1 MSENL
6 ESNIIL
12 YTKEYNKVL
21 GKKLIRNEN
30 SNSGK
35 EKLSTDGKNFLN
47 NKIEQF
53 SNINLSKNE
62 NHVKNYLCEIKENNF
77 ITKNNRKRLD
87 YIKLNPE
94 INECKRIILLDWVM
108 GVCYSNN
115 FKRET
120 FYLTVQLIDSFF
132 CTVKNIKTDEIQLI
146 GDACLLLACKYN
158 EVNVPSIRKFSEFTA
173 NSFSCKQI
181 LNYESKILKALKWI
195 IKRSEIYEWAHYI
208 LFMWNKYSKENYK
221 DLYIVNKNINKE
233 LYYLYYF
240 LLDSIILDYKY
251 RFKDFNLLCTWLLFL
266 LFCFHLNLLN
276 EQNYLMC
283 QSKFE
288 CIMNLDFTRYYFSF
302 VEKNEKLNL
311 EDSTNILLYVL
322 NFIDLNILNYIKI
335 NNINKNFNIDL
346 DNQDYN
352 KEKII
357 LVKLAIKKLNN
368 GPKITEKYE

>member
-1 MSENL
+1 
-6 ESNIIL
+6 
-12 YTKEYNKVL
+12 
-21 GKKLIRNEN
+21 
-30 SNSGK
+30 
-35 EKLSTDGKNFLN
+35 
-47 NKIEQF
+47 
-53 SNINLSKNE
+53 
-62 NHVKNYLCEIKENNF
+62 
-77 ITKNNRKRLD
+77 
-87 YIKLNPE
+87 
-94 INECKRIILLDWVM
+94 M

-132 CTVKNIKTDEIQLI
+132 CTAKNIKTDEIQLI
-146 GDACLLLACKYN
+146 GDACLLIACKYN

-181 LNYESKILKALKWI
+181 LNYEVKILKSLKWI

-208 LFMWNKYSKENYK
+208 LIMWNKYSKENFK
-221 DLYIVNKNINKE
+221 DLYVVNKNINKE

-240 LLDSIILDYKY
+240 LLDSIILDYNY

-266 LFCFHLNLLN
+266 LFFFHLNLLN
-276 EQNYLMC
+276 EQNYLMY

-288 CIMNLDFTRYYFSF
+288 CIMSLDFTRYYITF

-322 NFIDLNILNYIKI
+322 SFMDLNILNYIKT
-335 NNINKNFNIDL
+335 NNINKNFNLDL
-346 DNQDYN
+346 DDPDYN